1 MDESY
6 GRCRTCR
13 LCRHSGDLWVCIPE
27 SAPRDPDDGCPR
39 YRPGCCGSCTRWVV
53 GTCTL
58 TGEFVDSL
66 DVCSDFDPA
75 GSFREPVLPLREDVL
90 DAGLLLRI
98 ADHDLLRRFRYPEV
112 DDVVAYRLVALH
124 RSPDD
129 RVGSLQRADDA
140 VHHRCDGV
148 DVRVHEG
155 AGVFVSGLRK
165 ERVVRPV
172 HVVLVQVVHG
182 VHEVHGG
189 RQLDEQPAEVI
200 AVRVP
205 RYILERS
212 YEPFSEGPAHEH
224 GVPAAV
230 ELHRAELRE
239 SLSYHRVV
247 FRELG
252 CGLSYR
258 PPEDGGNQPGLRRRQ
273 IGLVVVQLPF
283 RQDQR
288 VGGHSPHELRIGL
301 VPLEDAYPP
310 RGSFEVHR
318 LSGEAV
324 EEYRVERHV
333 VVHGERAGEAE
344 PVPQLVAP
352 FAVVSAVCAVVR
364 RGQPAVRRD
373 RVSEHRSGM
382 GRTLI
387 NTGLEG
393 GGHPSAN
400 NH

>member
-53 GTCTL
+53 GMCTL
-58 TGEFVDSL
+58 TGDFVDSL

-75 GSFREPVLPLREDVL
+75 GSFREPVPPLREDVL
-90 DAGLLLRI
+90 DAGLLLRV
-98 ADHDLLRRFRYPEV
+98 ADHDLLRRLRYPEV
-112 DDVVAYRLVALH
+112 DDVVAYRPVPVHGSPH
-124 RSPDD
+124 R
-129 RVGSLQRADDA
+129 RIGSLQRADDA
-140 VHHRCDGV
+140 VHHGCDRI
-148 DVRVHEG
+148 DVSVHEG

-165 ERVVRPV
+165 ERIVSPV
-172 HVVLVQVVHG
+172 HEVLVQVVHG
-182 VHEVHGG
+182 VHQVHGG
-189 RQLDEQPAEVI
+189 RELHEQSAEVI

-205 RYILERS
+205 GYVLERP
-212 YEPFSEGPAHEH
+212 YEAFSERPAHEH

-239 SLSYHRVV
+239 SLSYRRVV

-252 CGLSYR
+252 DR
-258 PPEDGGNQPGLRRRQ
+258 PVDRSSEDGGDQLGLRGREV
-273 IGLVVVQLPF
+273 GLVVVQLPF
-283 RQDQR
+283 RQDER
-288 VGGHSPHELRIGL
+288 VGGHPPHELRIGL
-301 VPLEDAYPP
+301 VPIEHAYPP
-310 RGSFEVHR
+310 RGSFEVHS

-352 FAVVSAVCAVVR
+352 FAVVPAVCAVVR
-364 RGQPAVRRD
+364 RGQPAVGRD
-373 RVSEHRSGM
+373 RVSEHRPGM

-387 NTGLEG
+387 NTGLESG
-393 GGHPSAN
+393 GLPSAN